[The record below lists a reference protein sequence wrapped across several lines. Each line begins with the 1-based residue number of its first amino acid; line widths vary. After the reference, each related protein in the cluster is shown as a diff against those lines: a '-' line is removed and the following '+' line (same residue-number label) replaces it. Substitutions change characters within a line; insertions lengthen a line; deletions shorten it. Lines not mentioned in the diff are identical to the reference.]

1 MEIQASIVIDA
12 PAFSVWNLLADFANY
27 PKWNPFIIWIKGEL
41 EQGSRLDMKLKFNGD
56 SVAMHPTIV
65 NVERE
70 RQIMW
75 EGRMGSPLFASE
87 HRIAIE
93 PVTHDRVTVLQ
104 SARFTGPL
112 VSLVANKLEAALR
125 RGFEEMN
132 GALKKAAEQSWK
144 SNPAQYTGAANP
156 V

>member
-27 PKWNPFIIWIKGEL
+27 PKWNPFITWIKGEL
-41 EQGSRLDMKLKFNGD
+41 EQGGRLDMKLKFNGD
-56 SVAMHPTIV
+56 SVIMHPTV
-65 NVERE
+65 ANVERE
-70 RQIMW
+70 RQITW
-75 EGRMGSPLFASE
+75 AGRMGSSLFASE

-93 PVTHDRVTVLQ
+93 PLTHDRVNFLQ

-112 VSLVANKLEAALR
+112 VSLVANKLESALR

-132 GALKKAAEQSWK
+132 GALKNAAEQSWK
-144 SNPAQYTGAANP
+144 SNSAQYSGAASP